1 MSTRTV
7 RGTVSG
13 MAEMA
18 NPAFATLVVLLPLVA
33 LAYVVTLGTMQ
44 QHRFVHVMAGVLW
57 TGIDLF
63 VGLVIGPV
71 IGGLDEEAA
80 ADFFSRFTPK
90 AAFLLPTVAIVTIF
104 GGITFAI
111 RTGLIPSPD
120 AWLAMFTLINLP
132 GALLLIGWQL
142 SAWRDRRW
150 QSVFGLTLAGSG
162 AWVAVTIGSLAF
174 PSTTVLLALVIVT
187 VLNLQGFGIILPG
200 ELRVYREIRSDSPDA
215 ALIQSIGA
223 RNAKLG
229 GVQGALQV
237 SIIVVMVY
245 LQTGLPF
252 L

>member
-7 RGTVSG
+7 RGTISG

-18 NPAFATLVVLLPLVA
+18 NPAFAAAIVLLPLAA
-33 LAYVVTLGTMQ
+33 LGYVVTIGTTQ

-57 TGIDLF
+57 TGIDIF

-71 IGGLDEEAA
+71 IGSLDEEAA

-111 RTGLIPSPD
+111 RTDLLPSPD
-120 AWLAMFTLINLP
+120 AWLALFTLVNLP

-142 SAWRDRRW
+142 EAWRDRRW
-150 QSVFGLTLAGSG
+150 QALFGITAIASA
-162 AWVAVTIGSLAF
+162 AWVGTTIGGLVW
-174 PSTTVLLALVIVT
+174 PSTTVLLALIIVT

-200 ELRVYREIRSDSPDA
+200 ELRVYREIRSSSPDTS
-215 ALIQSIGA
+215 LIQSVGK
-223 RNAKLG
+223 RNAMLG
-229 GVQGALQV
+229 GIQGALQL

-245 LQTGLPF
+245 LRTGLPF